1 VAAGRRRGRVT
12 DDFDRWGYNTA
23 VAACMEY
30 VNDLYKY
37 VQAEDGPRRET
48 LDEAVDALLLVLA
61 PMAPHISAEL
71 WERRHGAGAHVHE
84 QPWPTSDPE
93 LAKAETVT
101 MIVQVNG
108 KVRDRIDVD
117 ASIDEVEM
125 EKVAL
130 ASSRVQEHLA
140 GRTPR
145 NVIIVRPKLVN
156 LVG

>member
-1 VAAGRRRGRVT
+1 
-12 DDFDRWGYNTA
+12 

-37 VQAEDGPRRET
+37 IQSEDGPRRET
-48 LDEAVDALLLVLA
+48 LDEAIDAVLMVLA

-71 WERRHGAGAHVHE
+71 WERRHGAGAHIHDE
-84 QPWPTSDPE
+84 PWPTFDAE

-117 ASIDEVEM
+117 AAITEEEM
-125 EKVAL
+125 EKLAL
-130 ASSRVQEHLA
+130 ASARVQEHLG

-156 LVG
+156 IVG

>member
-1 VAAGRRRGRVT
+1 
-12 DDFDRWGYNTA
+12 
-23 VAACMEY
+23 
-30 VNDLYKY
+30 
-37 VQAEDGPRRET
+37 
-48 LDEAVDALLLVLA
+48 
-61 PMAPHISAEL
+61 MAPHLSAEL
-71 WERRHGAGAHVHE
+71 WERRREPGAHVHE
-84 QPWPTSDPE
+84 QPWPSFDSE

-108 KVRDRIDVD
+108 KVRDRI
-117 ASIDEVEM
+117 EVEAAITEENM

-130 ASSRVQEHLA
+130 ASARVQEHLG